1 MSSPFIVFSFCL
13 SPTQCRL
20 KTLSGLFKLV
30 ESEVEAAN
38 VVEDLWSHF
47 GLHLVLEDPGG
58 CLVTLEA
65 LSEVILLQD
74 LSQLNPSLNI
84 LRKLLRDLLQMILSN
99 LPFLLVAGAGVQRS
113 KNLHRLIIPGLRLEN
128 LLEALARVLSVAP
141 VDVHLAQTKVG
152 QHEG

>member
-74 LSQLNPSLNI
+74 LSQLYPSLNI
-84 LRKLLRDLLQMILSN
+84 LRKLLVTFFKWFSAI
-99 LPFLLVAGAGVQRS
+99 FLFS
-113 KNLHRLIIPGLRLEN
+113 S
-128 LLEALARVLSVAP
+128 LLELAYRDPRIFIVSQFPGCALRTFLKHWLAFSVSP
-141 VDVHLAQTKVG
+141 LYTYI
-152 QHEG
+152 